1 MQLCK
6 LFKLQEENTRV
17 CLPAMH
23 YYWRLSLINAGS
35 HHMTMECSQTERL
48 GASMVRPRG
57 VLIMFNKSVLLSLW
71 RFDSSRIKTKEN
83 VIILARMHFPFT

>member
-1 MQLCK
+1 MQHCK
-6 LFKLQEENTRV
+6 YFKLQEEKTHV

-23 YYWRLSLINAGS
+23 YYWRLSLIYAGS
-35 HHMTMECSQTERL
+35 HHVTMECSQTERL
-48 GASMVRPRG
+48 GTSMVRPRG
-57 VLIMFNKSVLLSLW
+57 VLIMFNKSVLLRLR